1 MGLIN
6 FQGIT
11 KTYAQRLLLD
21 GISFSVERGE
31 RLALIGPNGAGKTTL
46 VRIAMGQETA
56 DAGQA
61 FLARGT
67 QAGFLMQDLSTLG
80 DDENALHWGEIVQL
94 EDKLRAMEARMAAAS
109 AEEMDALLKDYA
121 RLTARYEAMDG
132 YTVESRL
139 KATLLGLG
147 LRKEALG
154 TPLMMLSSGERMRVA
169 LARIL
174 LKSPDLLVLDEPTNH
189 LDIAATMWL
198 EEYLSAFPGGVLIIS
213 HDRYFL
219 DRVATRVI
227 ELKNATTIEHHGNYS
242 SFLQQQQIRTEFLH
256 DEKERLDR
264 EIRLAS
270 DLARRLRA
278 TAHITQAQSR
288 EKGIERM
295 KAERQRVLTAQREG
309 HLGRVNATQLNL
321 QRTAHVSAEIAAAEH
336 ATKRYGERVLF
347 RDANFLIRGGEH
359 VAIVGENGC
368 GKTTLLRILLGQDP
382 QVEGV
387 CRIGPWVKV
396 GLLDQNAEFDDAGRT
411 MLEEVIFQK
420 EQAPGIAGEITPQQE
435 RPARDLLGKVG
446 FYGDEIHK
454 AIAKLSG
461 GERVRLKLALLLQQ
475 EPQCLVLDEPTN
487 HLDLPARE
495 AVENAVATFRGTVI
509 AVSHDRYFLNRC
521 ATRILA
527 FEGEK
532 IVAYDGNWDD
542 YRAAIALQK
551 EREAQA
557 RIAVQE
563 KRRTQ
568 GSPAEKADNGAA
580 RAALEAEIERL
591 EAHKQALEALMGPD
605 ADAQVY
611 MDYQQAERALEELY
625 AQWVEE

>member
-1 MGLIN
+1 MGLLN

-21 GISFSVERGE
+21 SITFSVERGE

-46 VRIAMGQETA
+46 VRIAMGQEVA

-80 DDENALHWGEIVQL
+80 DDESALRWGEIVQL
-94 EDKLRAMEARMAAAS
+94 EDRMRALEAQMAAA
-109 AEEMDALLKDYA
+109 APDETDALLKSYA

-132 YTVESRL
+132 YTVEARL

-147 LRKEALG
+147 LRKEALA
-154 TPLMMLSSGERMRVA
+154 TPLHQLSSGERMRVA

-189 LDIAATMWL
+189 LDIGATVWL
-198 EEYLSAFPGGVLIIS
+198 EEYLRQFPGGVLIIS

-242 SFLQQQQIRTEFLH
+242 SFLQQQQIRTEFMH
-256 DEKERLDR
+256 SEKERLDR
-264 EIRLAS
+264 EIRLTG

-288 EKGIERM
+288 EKRIERM
-295 KAERQRVLTAQREG
+295 KAERQQLLAAQKEG

-321 QRTAHVSAEIAAAEH
+321 ARSAHISAEVAVAEH
-336 ATKRYGERVLF
+336 AAKRFGSRMLF
-347 RDANFLIRGGEH
+347 QDVSFLIRGGEH

-368 GKTTLLRILLGQDP
+368 GKTTLLRMLLGLDGDIA
-382 QVEGV
+382 GV
-387 CRIGPWVKV
+387 CRIGSWVKV
-396 GLLDQNAEFDDAGRT
+396 GLLDQNAEFDDERRT
-411 MLEEVIFQK
+411 MLEEVIHQK
-420 EQAPGIAGEITPQQE
+420 EQLE
-435 RPARDLLGKVG
+435 RPARDLLSKVG

-454 AIAKLSG
+454 EIAKLSG

-495 AVENAVATFRGTVI
+495 AVENAVKTFRGTVI

-527 FEGEK
+527 FENGTVVPYE
-532 IVAYDGNWDD
+532 GNWDD
-542 YRAAIALQK
+542 YRAAIAAGKDVQARTAAPVK
-551 EREAQA
+551 QRAQA
-557 RIAVQE
+557 EQAV
-563 KRRTQ
+563 KRGDETAQ
-568 GSPAEKADNGAA
+568 
-580 RAALEAEIERL
+580 AALETEIQRL
-591 EAHKQALEALMGPD
+591 EAQKQALEALMGPD
-605 ADAQVY
+605 AGAEVY
-611 MDYQQAERALEELY
+611 AEYQQAEAALEALY
-625 AQWVEE
+625 DAWAGA